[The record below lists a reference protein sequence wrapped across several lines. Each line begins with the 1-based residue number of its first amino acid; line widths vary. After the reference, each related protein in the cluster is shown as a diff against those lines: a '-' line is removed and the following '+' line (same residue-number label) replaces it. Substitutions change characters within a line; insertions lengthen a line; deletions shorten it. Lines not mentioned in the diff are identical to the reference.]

1 MEPIEP
7 GHETIIN
14 ELEDVQLQIAKLWD
28 VATELRLDLDDLKLD
43 YSNYK
48 RVNTEKLTELQK
60 DVEGLKAIWSFGQR
74 MSDTSGMRIIK
85 KGETEDDLTKK

>member
-48 RVNTEKLTELQK
+48 RVNAEKLTE
-60 DVEGLKAIWSFGQR
+60 LKAIWSFGQR

>member
-28 VATELRLDLDDLKLD
+28 VVTELRRDLDDLKLD

-48 RVNTEKLTELQK
+48 RVNAEIFTELQK
-60 DVEGLKAIWSFGQR
+60 DVDGLKAIWSFGQR
-74 MSDTSGMRIIK
+74 MSNTSGKDNQKRR
-85 KGETEDDLTKK
+85 D

>member
-48 RVNTEKLTELQK
+48 RVNAEKLNELQK
-60 DVEGLKAIWSFGQR
+60 DVEGLKAIWSFAAYERYFGHADNQKR
-74 MSDTSGMRIIK
+74 RD
-85 KGETEDDLTKK
+85 